1 MGSVFGASV
10 VMVTLLGTVRE
21 TLIEAKVRQALAVL
35 RVCLHPLLSVVP
47 GASVWQPPQGAI
59 AIEIPSDVF

>member
-1 MGSVFGASV
+1 
-10 VMVTLLGTVRE
+10 MVTLLGTVRE